1 MTNNFKFIG
10 RHELI
15 LGNTFVAKKEL
26 KPPYKE
32 VPPQV
37 DLQLWIIVC
46 VYMLKL
52 IPFSSGYY
60 KLIYAVHK
68 RLFLVVIASGYNQC
82 PAVIIIIDFP
92 N

>member
-1 MTNNFKFIG
+1 MTNNFQFVG

-15 LGNTFVAKKEL
+15 IGNTFVGETES

-46 VYMLKL
+46 VYT
-52 IPFSSGYY
+52 SGFY

-68 RLFLVVIASGYNQC
+68 RFLMVVIASGYNQC
-82 PAVIIIIDFP
+82 PVVIIIIDFP